1 MALNLNPHLDKI
13 AGLKMTYRIIIFAG
27 TIILLAALFVFLV
40 YLPRTDEIKRLSAD
54 IEKLEHQ
61 IKIATI
67 KVKNVKKLEAD
78 LAAVEEDLKL
88 ALRLLPSTSEIPT
101 LLKNITKLGND
112 SNLEFLFFSP
122 QKEAPRELYV
132 EIPVRVEVMGTYHDV
147 AGFFDRVGK
156 LDRIVNV
163 VDITMIPVKEFDTTL
178 KTACR
183 AVTYR
188 FKEEKE
194 TKSATKDTK
203 KK

>member
-1 MALNLNPHLDKI
+1 MALNPNPFFNKI
-13 AGLKMTYRIIIFAG
+13 AGLKMAYRIIIFAG
-27 TIILLAALFVFLV
+27 TVILLAALFVFLV
-40 YLPRTDEIKRLSAD
+40 YLPRTDEIKRLSTD

-67 KVKNVKKLEAD
+67 KVKNVEKLEAD

-132 EIPVRVEVMGTYHDV
+132 EIPVSVEVMGTYHDV

-178 KTACR
+178 KTACK

-194 TKSATKDTK
+194 AKSATKDTK